1 MPGETDIKVAERLEG
16 HAVVSFALHMG
27 CGHGLGFQITAFPY
41 QLADAGQILILLLLR
56 EQHADYNIKILI
68 PGHIT
73 DPSGMQ
79 KTILRYWDQY
89 GMDEEKGDVA
99 FIVLDLDCNSE
110 KGRLIRKLEKENDN
124 ARFVVSNPCFEVW
137 FLLHYRY
144 STRPYYTSADVI
156 KDLRKYVPDYE
167 KNTDI
172 AVLIANDIEIA
183 MKNAEKLRHHFLDM
197 GAEWP
202 SAACNPCTDVPI
214 IIDVINGYRNGG
226 GAL

>member
-1 MPGETDIKVAERLEG
+1 MAR
-16 HAVVSFALHMG
+16 SFSRKKRNT
-27 CGHGLGFQITAFPY
+27 ITRRQKP
-41 QLADAGQILILLLLR
+41 LILIIAEGR
-56 EQHADYNIKILI
+56 NVTESQYFRHFQEQHADYNIKALI
-68 PGHIT
+68 PGHVT
-73 DPSGMQ
+73 DPSGLQ
-79 KTILRYWDQY
+79 KAILHYWNQY
-89 GMDEEKGDVA
+89 GMDKEKGDVA
-99 FIVLDLDCNSE
+99 FIVLDLDCDSE
-110 KGRLIRKLEKENDN
+110 KGKLIRKLEKENGN

-183 MKNAEKLRHHFLDM
+183 MKNAEKLRHHFLNM